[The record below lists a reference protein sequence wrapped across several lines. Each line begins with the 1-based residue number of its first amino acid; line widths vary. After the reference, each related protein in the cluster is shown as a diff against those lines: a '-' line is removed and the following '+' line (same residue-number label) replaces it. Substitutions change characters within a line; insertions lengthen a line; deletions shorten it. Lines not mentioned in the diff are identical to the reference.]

1 MKRNVAMG
9 FLLDRVI
16 PKEITM
22 PKLRIYFSDF
32 FNVTPEKIKDY
43 GAFNISL
50 INDLPLFIDPFLLFN
65 NEKYKG
71 LHQSIIKYVS
81 FLRDRSQHGEL
92 NSGLIKSWFLFP
104 EVKQNWL
111 GYSIVGNGGSGLGI
125 DFAKS
130 LNNSFSNILQNFGR
144 EEITE
149 GSHLEKLCLIKEG
162 VGKDSVSDFTTNLIK
177 SFLLKYTEDFAKDN
191 IDEKYLSE
199 HIVAKVDFNYET
211 RSWSSK
217 KFILPTYDGDYV
229 LLTPRDILTKD
240 ETWINRNEMIE
251 DFRDICDSISNDQL
265 RGQLSDYFNR
275 CLPDEAKKKE
285 RELAADLTIKNYPSF
300 IDYYIRYKEQ
310 NPNGANRES
319 DEKVSETERRYVE
332 AVQLLVNMIFE
343 RNEDFFHS
351 KDDTFEETYK
361 RVSYLKQ
368 VIENNNGYKV
378 FYLNGVPVK
387 READLQLMFRLTWF
401 ASISDVNSEVDN
413 GRGPVDYKISRG
425 SKDKTLVEFKLAS
438 NSKLKQNLANQ
449 VKVYESANETK
460 KSIKVILYFNDTEL
474 SKLIKVFKELGVKE
488 SKELV
493 IIDAR
498 PNKVSASN
506 VK

>member
-368 VIENNNGYKV
+368 VIENN
-378 FYLNGVPVK
+378 
-387 READLQLMFRLTWF
+387 R
-401 ASISDVNSEVDN
+401 
-413 GRGPVDYKISRG
+413 
-425 SKDKTLVEFKLAS
+425 
-438 NSKLKQNLANQ
+438 
-449 VKVYESANETK
+449 
-460 KSIKVILYFNDTEL
+460 
-474 SKLIKVFKELGVKE
+474 
-488 SKELV
+488 
-493 IIDAR
+493 
-498 PNKVSASN
+498 
-506 VK
+506 

>member
-438 NSKLKQNLANQ
+438 NSKLKQNL
-449 VKVYESANETK
+449 
-460 KSIKVILYFNDTEL
+460 
-474 SKLIKVFKELGVKE
+474 
-488 SKELV
+488 
-493 IIDAR
+493 
-498 PNKVSASN
+498 
-506 VK
+506 